1 MADGSCLL
9 SFGGGTV
16 TASVTRPA
24 EHLRRFGR
32 LWWLPAG
39 GLGNGLDDDS
49 WAPLLEVNAD
59 VVGLLLEAFR
69 IAGVPAHAALAHPTA
84 RRLAAS
90 TPAAWWHYRVWAGAS
105 AYGRAEATV
114 LAVMPA
120 LSARLRERGSEA
132 WS

>member
-1 MADGSCLL
+1 M
-9 SFGGGTV
+9 

-59 VVGLLLEAFR
+59 IVGLLLEAFR

-105 AYGRAEATV
+105 TEPLPG
-114 LAVMPA
+114 LAKSTLPGTPRGGLAMHDGDLSPA
-120 LSARLRERGSEA
+120 QGSDRIG
-132 WS
+132 